1 MEACN
6 FGHKHIVEILLN
18 GPACRTSILDLDA
31 LNLRGQRAEDV
42 AVSRGHEALAQLIRN
57 ARQARE
63 HPEEL
68 PRLRE
73 LQEQVC
79 LFVAY
84 TVFGFSSFT
93 LIHMHYYN

>member
-18 GPACRTSILDLDA
+18 GPASRTSVLDLDA
-31 LNLRGQRAEDV
+31 VNIRGQSAEDV
-42 AVSRGHEALAQLIRN
+42 AISRGHDNLAQLIRN

-79 LFVAY
+79 VLVIIY
-84 TVFGFSSFT
+84 TH
-93 LIHMHYYN
+93 LNK

>member
-79 LFVAY
+79 MLVAY
-84 TVFGFSSFT
+84 TVSEFCLYSYV
-93 LIHMHYYN
+93 LI

>member
-18 GPACRTSILDLDA
+18 GPASRNSVLDLDA
-31 LNLRGQRAEDV
+31 VNIRAQSAEDV
-42 AVSRGHEALAQLIRN
+42 ARSRGHDELAQLIRN
-57 ARQARE
+57 SRQARE

-73 LQEQVC
+73 LQEQVIN
-79 LFVAY
+79 
-84 TVFGFSSFT
+84 
-93 LIHMHYYN
+93 LICNLKLLRQILKIHK

>member
-6 FGHKHIVEILLN
+6 FGHKQIVEILLN
-18 GPACRTSILDLDA
+18 GPASRTSVLDIDA
-31 LNLRGQRAEDV
+31 VNIRGQSAEDV
-42 AVSRGHEALAQLIRN
+42 ARSRGHDEIAQLIRN

-73 LQEQVC
+73 LQEQVQITIKYYSKIV
-79 LFVAY
+79 LFY
-84 TVFGFSSFT
+84 Q
-93 LIHMHYYN
+93 